1 MYFTQCSVYKCDS
14 YSWCIPSPREGHW
27 ERGER
32 ETTLKK
38 KQVLSKCQIKSMC
51 EVDLCSSLWLGLGGT
66 DCIIEAWGSLLWSSS
81 QHRSGLMCTHSP
93 PRHQHDCN
101 YEKGPNNQ
109 TLVCV
114 LLYPI
119 PSVWLYC
126 HYSSLK
132 NLQMETLNQ
141 VDVLHSWNS
150 CVFGMDSIYSVLNK
164 HLHLHLYT
172 FTHTY
177 SLCYKILRQHLLGFI
192 NRDFKMSSF
201 FRYIYKSCCCKS
213 KWVYKSYVFY
223 TINSVL

>member
-1 MYFTQCSVYKCDS
+1 
-14 YSWCIPSPREGHW
+14 
-27 ERGER
+27 
-32 ETTLKK
+32 
-38 KQVLSKCQIKSMC
+38 MC

-150 CVFGMDSIYSVLNK
+150 CVFGMDSIYMCWINIYMYTCTHSHIHIHCATKYWGNICWVLSTEILK
-164 HLHLHLYT
+164 CPHSLDT
-172 FTHTY
+172 FTNPVAVNPNGYIKAMFFIPLTVFCN
-177 SLCYKILRQHLLGFI
+177 STIPTCRPISILLPLNIIHSVNPATGFI
-192 NRDFKMSSF
+192 SF
-201 FRYIYKSCCCKS
+201 WIE
-213 KWVYKSYVFY
+213 YVKQY
-223 TINSVL
+223 NICN